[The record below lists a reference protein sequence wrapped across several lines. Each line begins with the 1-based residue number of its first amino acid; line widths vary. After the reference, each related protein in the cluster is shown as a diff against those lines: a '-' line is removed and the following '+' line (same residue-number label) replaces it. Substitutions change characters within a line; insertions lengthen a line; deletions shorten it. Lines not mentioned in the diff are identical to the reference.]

1 MRRARAIL
9 GARDMLWA
17 SRLLSLV
24 RELGDGDQGRPRSLH
39 WWKEHLLFSSKW
51 AWL

>member
-17 SRLLSLV
+17 SGLLILV
-24 RELGDGDQGRPRSLH
+24 RELGMATKGAPA
-39 WWKEHLLFSSKW
+39 LFIDEKSTCFFHQNE
-51 AWL
+51 LG